1 MVATVN
7 DILLVALVFVLGYL
21 SAQSAHQGAVAPI
34 VKYRF
39 IPRTASE
46 TLAMSD
52 DTLSEFGQ
60 LLFADAPTAPMPT
73 AATATAV
80 PASPTP
86 AVNT

>member
-7 DILLVALVFVLGYL
+7 DILLVALVFVLGYYTATSTY
-21 SAQSAHQGAVAPI
+21 SAPDPI

-52 DTLSEFGQ
+52 DTLTEFGKVMFDGQ
-60 LLFADAPTAPMPT
+60 PVVAMP
-73 AATATAV
+73 
-80 PASPTP
+80 SS
-86 AVNT
+86 